1 MEPLTSNTIILSG
14 VGILISLYF
23 SFHSK
28 KLAHEKMMKDLF
40 DEFNRR
46 YSELNNYL
54 SEIEA
59 TYPTTEKLNASEN
72 AMRLKQALQDYFNLC
87 AEEFYWYYHKGRI
100 DKIVWNSWH
109 KGMLYWYGVPAIREM
124 WETKVGESGKE
135 SYYITDD
142 HEFFK

>member
-1 MEPLTSNTIILSG
+1 
-14 VGILISLYF
+14 
-23 SFHSK
+23 
-28 KLAHEKMMKDLF
+28 MMKDLF

-59 TYPTTEKLNASEN
+59 MYPTTEKLNASEN
-72 AMRLKQALQDYFNLC
+72 AMKLKQAVQDYFNLC

-100 DKIVWNSWH
+100 DEIVWNSWH
-109 KGMLYWYGVPAIREM
+109 KGMLYWYGVPGIREM
-124 WETKVGESGKE
+124 WETKVGESGKQ
-135 SYYITDD
+135 SYYIIDD